1 MLNVSLKIAF
11 KFLTHK
17 IQGTLGFVKKT
28 FLLASVALLLSIICL
43 IVLSSLSNGYIY
55 SFKDKVSSI
64 DSHINI
70 YKINNKKILENEIS
84 QITSILDSIDSIDEY
99 YVEASNKAILK
110 DSNYSEGVIV
120 KSIIKSKS
128 KTIHSFVGNK
138 KIERLSQNQCIIG
151 KGIKDKFF
159 IKENSTITLLNTD
172 FMKSGILYN
181 GALASKVV
189 DDIYFGINDLDKSL
203 IYINKQDFKK
213 IFNNGSYDGNNIKI
227 FLNDLN
233 KQDNIRSVLINA
245 LSQINLTLE
254 VDTFNDRHNNF
265 LTTLLDIFKSISIV
279 IYILIGICLFNLT
292 SSIWL
297 IVESKNKDIEALK
310 LFGMSNFY
318 IYLIFL
324 FITLITIT
332 ISFVFGFI
340 CSYILVL
347 CQNYFQIVNVSS
359 EVYLVSKIIGILDY
373 NFIAKIFLML
383 LLTSLLLSLMSFIKS
398 SGITKW
404 RKNNV

>member
-11 KFLTHK
+11 KFITHK

-28 FLLASVALLLSIICL
+28 FLLASIALSLSIICL

-70 YKINNKKILENEIS
+70 YKINNKKILENEIL

-120 KSIIKSKS
+120 KSILKSKS
-128 KTIHSFVGNK
+128 KTILSFVGNK
-138 KIERLSQNQCIIG
+138 KIERLLQNQCIIG
-151 KGIKDKFF
+151 KGLKDKFF
-159 IKENSTITLLNTD
+159 IKENSTITLLNTR

-189 DDIYFGINDLDKSL
+189 DDIYFGISDLDKSL

-213 IFNNGSYDGNNIKI
+213 IFNNGGYDANNIKI

-233 KQDNIRSVLINA
+233 NQDNIRSVLVNA

-254 VDTFNDRHNNF
+254 VDTFNNRHNNF
-265 LTTLLDIFKSISIV
+265 LTTLVDIFKSISIV

-310 LFGMSNFY
+310 LFGMTNFY

-332 ISFVFGFI
+332 ISFVSGFL
-340 CSYILVL
+340 CSYILIL

-359 EVYLVSKIIGILDY
+359 EVYLVSEIIGILDY

-383 LLTSLLLSLMSFIKS
+383 LLTSLFLSLMSFIKS
-398 SGITKW
+398 SGLTKW
-404 RKNNV
+404 KKNNV